1 MGEGGTVHG
10 GFIDAD
16 ELKKMHPELPD
27 VNVPTVSDHQL
38 PMNDE
43 DAQQC
48 VNVSVWGLSPTY
60 LPYKPEY
67 VDNVVSFSF
76 QPSDPWGFGGIEN
89 DPIHV
94 TLASGHQASIPRNWI
109 INGGTAATGY
119 RKSQGIVYPSDEL
132 GSTYLLNATNTP
144 NLVALD
150 NYILA
155 LTKRAAQER
164 YEIAEIVAAFAENI
178 ASLGHMGEHSNEIL
192 EHVHHYGHPHGE

>member
-1 MGEGGTVHG
+1 MSDQSHVHG
-10 GFIDAD
+10 GFIDVD
-16 ELKKMHPELPD
+16 QVPNRDPN

-43 DAQQC
+43 DAGQC
-48 VNVSVWGLSPTY
+48 VNVSVWGLSPSY

-67 VDNVVSFSF
+67 VDNVARFSF
-76 QPSDPWGFGGIEN
+76 QPSDPWGFAGIEN

-94 TLASGHQASIPRNWI
+94 TLASGHQVSIPRNWI
-109 INGGTAATGY
+109 LNGGTAAAGY
-119 RKSQGIVYPSDEL
+119 RKTGGIVYPSDEL
-132 GSTYLLNATNTP
+132 GQTLLLNETNTP

-164 YEIAEIVAAFAENI
+164 YEMALIVAEFTHAIGE
-178 ASLGHMGEHSNEIL
+178 LGHAGHESNEIL
-192 EHVHHYGHPHGE
+192 EHVHHFGHPHGE